1 MGLSENSVNLQ
12 DMYIIKVKGKAKIP
26 DYIQLRDDN
35 FVLIAYFRADRALKN
50 LDKYGL
56 EGKEEALQAVINSLP
71 FGKLQKLELGEK
83 REEEKRFISMLS
95 DYGFKVTFGN
105 ESHPKFIKRSLQA
118 LIASDTPIRE
128 VKFLRNE
135 VSATTKTARGGL
147 LDMICQDE
155 KGQIF
160 IVEMQLL
167 NLASMIHR
175 VKFYAFHIYN
185 KMVKKGNYQFDDLNK
200 IYTVSILAGRVY
212 PTKHYHQIGTIKN
225 QDNELIDDQITHVI
239 VELDK
244 FKKTLEQIET
254 DLDKLLYAMKLTD
267 TVPQE
272 AELPD
277 FMREDWLEETLA
289 ELERS
294 DLTPDQRADWEM
306 MIAGNM
312 SVKAYW
318 KKEMKEE
325 IAKEMK
331 EEIAK
336 EVKIAVE
343 EAAKKAAEE
352 TARQVKEEAVINL
365 LKMNILSVE
374 QIAEAQGVS
383 VDFVRSV
390 EEKAN
395 NQ

>member
-1 MGLSENSVNLQ
+1 
-12 DMYIIKVKGKAKIP
+12 MYIIKVKGKAKIP

-71 FGKLQKLELGEK
+71 FGKLQKLELGERK
-83 REEEKRFISMLS
+83 EEEKRFISMLS

-118 LIASDTPIRE
+118 LTASDTPIRE

-175 VKFYAFHIYN
+175 VKFYAFHTYN
-185 KMVKKGNYQFDDLNK
+185 KMVKKGNYQFDDLQR
-200 IYTVSILAGRVY
+200 IYTVSILAGSVY

-244 FKKTLEQIET
+244 FKKTLEQVET

-267 TVPQE
+267 TISQE

-289 ELERS
+289 ELERA

-306 MIAGNM
+306 MIARNM

-318 KKEMKEE
+318 DKEMR
-325 IAKEMK
+325 

-343 EAAKKAAEE
+343 EVAKKAAEE

-390 EEKAN
+390 KEKAN

>member
-26 DYIQLRDDN
+26 NYIQLRDDN

-289 ELERS
+289 ELERA

>member
-71 FGKLQKLELGEK
+71 FGKLQKLELGERK
-83 REEEKRFISMLS
+83 EEEKRFISMLS

-289 ELERS
+289 ELERA

>member
-185 KMVKKGNYQFDDLNK
+185 KMVKKGNYQFDDLQK

-244 FKKTLEQIET
+244 FKKTLAQVET

-267 TVPQE
+267 TISQE

-277 FMREDWLEETLA
+277 FMREGWLEETLA

-325 IAKEMK
+325 IAKE
-331 EEIAK
+331 
-336 EVKIAVE
+336 VKIAVE

-365 LKMNILSVE
+365 LKMNVLSVE
-374 QIAEAQGVS
+374 QIAEAQEVS
-383 VDFVRSV
+383 LDFVKSV
-390 EEKAN
+390 KEKAN

>member
-1 MGLSENSVNLQ
+1 
-12 DMYIIKVKGKAKIP
+12 MYIIKVKGKAKIP

-83 REEEKRFISMLS
+83 KEEEKRFISMLS

-147 LDMICQDE
+147 LDMVCQDE

-175 VKFYAFHIYN
+175 IKFYAFHIYN
-185 KMVKKGNYQFDDLNK
+185 KMVKKGNYQFDDLQK

-244 FKKTLEQIET
+244 FKKTLAQVKT

-267 TVPQE
+267 TISQE
-272 AELPD
+272 TELPD
-277 FMREDWLEETLA
+277 FMREGWLEETLA
-289 ELERS
+289 ELEIAN
-294 DLTPDQRADWEM
+294 LTPDQRADWEM
-306 MIAGNM
+306 MIARNM

-318 KKEMKEE
+318 DKEMR
-325 IAKEMK
+325 

-336 EVKIAVE
+336 EVKIAVNESVEKTLE
-343 EAAKKAAEE
+343 EAARKAAEE
-352 TARQVKEEAVINL
+352 AKQAAEKATRQAKEGAIINL
-365 LKMNILSVE
+365 LKMNVLSVE
-374 QIAEAQGVS
+374 QIAEAQEVS
-383 VDFVRSV
+383 LDFVKSV
-390 EEKAN
+390 KEKAN